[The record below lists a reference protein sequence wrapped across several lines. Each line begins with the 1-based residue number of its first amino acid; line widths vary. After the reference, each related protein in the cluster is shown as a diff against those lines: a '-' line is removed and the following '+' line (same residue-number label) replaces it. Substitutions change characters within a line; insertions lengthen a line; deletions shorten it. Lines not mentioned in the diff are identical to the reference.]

1 MTTDQAETSPL
12 KRALAACRASF
23 LFAAGFSAVVN
34 VLALVAPIYTMQVFD
49 RVISSRST
57 ETLVYLSLLA
67 LVALGTLALLDLAR
81 MLILAR
87 VGAFLERRLAP
98 EAIQRNIDHMLR
110 DQPGRSDALQDL
122 GQVRS
127 FLSGVGICAAFD
139 LPWIPIYFAV
149 AWLIHPVMGQLALAG
164 ATLLIAIALVN
175 EVVSREP
182 TMRATAASR
191 QVARSVNAS
200 YRNAEVIDA
209 MGMQPAL
216 MSRWAAQIDQQ
227 QRAERQAINRSNAA
241 SGLSKF
247 IRMALQILLMG
258 VGAWLVMQQDMT
270 AGAMMAA
277 SIIVGR
283 ALHPVEQTIGVWKN
297 FVNAREA
304 FGRLQRFLAEKP
316 LHRETMRLPEPKGNL
331 SVENVSYAHPKAR
344 DTLALQNV
352 SFALSAGQSVAVVG
366 PSGSGKSTLMRL
378 IVGVAE
384 PRQGF
389 VRLDGADMAAWNREE
404 IGHQIG
410 YLPQD
415 VELFAGTV
423 RANIARMTEGDPEL
437 VAAAA
442 KLAGVHDLILRLPE
456 GYETQIGDAG
466 TRLSAGERQRIALA
480 RALYGMPKLVVLDEP
495 DSNLDTDGE
504 ASLIRALR
512 TLKERGVTVVA
523 TTHRP
528 TLVEALDN
536 VLALRGGK
544 VAMFGP
550 RASVIAQLAANR
562 PPQTVAMR
570 QQQGV
575 IGYGDARQRRNA
587 VTG

>member
-1 MTTDQAETSPL
+1 MEQAETSPL
-12 KRALAACRASF
+12 RRALAACRVPLF
-23 LFAAGFSAVVN
+23 FAAGFSAAVN

-49 RVISSRST
+49 RVISAHSVD
-57 ETLVYLSLLA
+57 TLIYLSLLA
-67 LVALGTLALLDLAR
+67 LFALGTLALLDLAR

-87 VGAFLERRLAP
+87 IGAFLERRLAP
-98 EAIQRNIDHMLR
+98 EAIQRSIENVLR

-122 GQVRS
+122 AQVRS
-127 FLSGVGICAAFD
+127 FLSGAGICAAFD
-139 LPWIPIYFAV
+139 LPWMPIYFGV
-149 AWLIHPVMGQLALAG
+149 AWLVHPVMGQLALAG
-164 ATLLIAIALVN
+164 ATLLLAIALVN
-175 EVVSREP
+175 EMSGREP

-191 QVARSVNAS
+191 QVARTVHAS

-216 MSRWAAQIDQQ
+216 MGRWAGLIDQQ
-227 QRAERQAINRSNAA
+227 QRHERKAVNRANFAT
-241 SGLSKF
+241 GLSKF

-258 VGAWLVMQQDMT
+258 IGAWLVMQQDMT
-270 AGAMMAA
+270 AGAMMAG
-277 SIIVGR
+277 SIIVAR
-283 ALHPVEQTIGVWKN
+283 ALQPVEQTIGVWKH

-304 FGRLQRFLAEKP
+304 FSRLQRFLAEPP
-316 LHRETMRLPEPKGNL
+316 LRREMMRLPDPRGNL
-331 SVENVSYAHPKAR
+331 SVESVSFAHSRAKDA
-344 DTLALQNV
+344 LALQNV
-352 SFALSAGQSVAVVG
+352 SFALTAGQSVAIVG
-366 PSGSGKSTLMRL
+366 PSGSGKSTLARL
-378 IVGVAE
+378 IVGVSQ
-384 PRQGF
+384 PRQGY
-389 VRLDGADMAAWNREE
+389 VRLDNADMASWSREQ
-404 IGHQIG
+404 IGSQIG

-423 RANIARMTEGDPEL
+423 RANIARMGDGDPEA

-466 TRLSAGERQRIALA
+466 MRLSAGERQRIGLA
-480 RALYGMPKLVVLDEP
+480 RALYCMPKLVVLDEP

-512 TLKERGVTVVA
+512 TMKERGTTVVA

-536 VLALRGGK
+536 VLALRAGK
-544 VAMFGP
+544 VTMFGP

-562 PPQTVAMR
+562 PPQGASPRPSV
-570 QQQGV
+570 V
-575 IGYGDARQRRNA
+575 GYGSVDARRGRNV
-587 VTG
+587 VTH

>member
-1 MTTDQAETSPL
+1 MSTDQAETSPL
-12 KRALAACRASF
+12 KRALAACRVSF
-23 LFAAGFSAVVN
+23 LFAAGFSAIVN

-57 ETLVYLSLLA
+57 ETLIYLSLLA
-67 LVALGTLALLDLAR
+67 LIALATLALLDLAR

-98 EAIQRNIDHMLR
+98 EAIQRNIENMLR

-122 GQVRS
+122 GQVRA
-127 FLSGVGICAAFD
+127 FLSGAGICAAFD

-149 AWLIHPVMGQLALAG
+149 AWLVHPVMGQLALAG
-164 ATLLIAIALVN
+164 ATLLIAVALVN
-175 EVVSREP
+175 EVASREP

-191 QVARSVNAS
+191 QVARSVNS
-200 YRNAEVIDA
+200 SFRNAEVIDA

-216 MSRWAAQIDQQ
+216 MARWAGQIDQQ
-227 QRAERQAINRSNAA
+227 QRAERQAINRSNFA

-247 IRMALQILLMG
+247 IRMALQVLLMG
-258 VGAWLVMQQDMT
+258 IGAWLVMQQDMT

-283 ALHPVEQTIGVWKN
+283 ALQPVEQTIGVWKN

-304 FGRLQRFLAEKP
+304 FGRLQRFLTDKP

-366 PSGSGKSTLMRL
+366 PSGSGKSTLVRL

-389 VRLDGADMAAWNREE
+389 VRLDGADMAAWSRDE

-410 YLPQD
+410 YLPQG

-423 RANIARMTEGDPEL
+423 RANIARMTEGDPEQ

-442 KLAGVHDLILRLPE
+442 KLAGVHDLVLRLPE

-466 TRLSAGERQRIALA
+466 ARLSAGERQRIGLA

-528 TLVEALDN
+528 SLVEALDN
-536 VLALRGGK
+536 VLALRAGK

-562 PPQTVAMR
+562 TPQPVAMR
-570 QQQGV
+570 QQPGV
-575 IGYGDARQRRNA
+575 IGYGDARQRRNL